1 MWVVKFCAGCQKS
14 ERRNF
19 IMLQS
24 PPSSIET
31 KASWAVATAA
41 LVTMLMAFGAAWI
54 TAVALKDI
62 AAEVDGVRSIPALAS
77 ALAWLGSGVGGIL
90 MGRIAEKVGT
100 RWTVIFGSLMIAVG
114 LAISTLGPPWPL
126 WIGHGIFIGLIGLGG
141 INAPMY
147 IYVSRWFDRRRG
159 SALAL
164 ISSGSYL
171 AGAMWPPMFERAI
184 ANFGWRETML
194 WYALAEVVVI
204 IPLAVIYF
212 CAPPELIL
220 PAAPHD
226 SAAGKARVLGWPPN
240 LVFGV
245 ICAAAVLCCVPMAMP
260 QGHLVAFCSDLG
272 ISRSAGA
279 LMLSVLLGTAFLS
292 RLIWGA
298 ISDRIGGLAT
308 VLIGSAWQSASM
320 TAFLLTQNEVGLFT
334 VAAAFG
340 LGFSG
345 IIPAYVLALRELFPA
360 SEASWRIPTLLL
372 FSGAGMAL
380 GGWLAGLLYDH
391 FAYYAPAFATG
402 VGANI
407 LNLLLIGILVA
418 RQRLRFR
425 WHRERQRRSPRSR
438 LQPRTPKPPMPSL
451 PPRQSRKTPRRTSQ
465 DATTSVCGEIGCGAP
480 AYGSKAGSQSPPQ
493 LADRIASPQTTPAKT
508 ASSVSTA
515 TIGANTNAI
524 MPITASTLAQRIR
537 REVIGAVATRSGA
550 SSPEIDSRASRPA
563 SPPRGPSPT

>member
-1 MWVVKFCAGCQKS
+1 
-14 ERRNF
+14 
-19 IMLQS
+19 MLQS

-41 LVTMLMAFGAAWI
+41 LGTMLMAFGAAWI

-77 ALAWLGSGVGGIL
+77 ALAWLGSGFGGIL

-114 LAISTLGPPWPL
+114 LTISTFGPPWPL
-126 WIGHGIFIGLIGLGG
+126 WIGHGLFIGLIGLGG

-171 AGAMWPPMFERAI
+171 AGAMWPPIFERAI
-184 ANFGWRETML
+184 ATIGWRETML
-194 WYALAEVVVI
+194 WYALTEIVVI
-204 IPLAVIYF
+204 LPLALIYF
-212 CAPPELIL
+212 RAPPELAF
-220 PAAPHD
+220 PATL
-226 SAAGKARVLGWPPN
+226 SESGAGKRVLGWSPN
-240 LVFGV
+240 VVFGIMCV
-245 ICAAAVLCCVPMAMP
+245 AAVLCCVPMAMP

-272 ISRSAGA
+272 ISGSVGA

-292 RLIWGA
+292 RQIWGA

-308 VLIGSAWQSASM
+308 VLIGSAWQAASM
-320 TAFLLTQNEVGLFT
+320 TAFLFTQSEAGLFT

-402 VGANI
+402 IGANI
-407 LNLLLIGILVA
+407 LNLLLVGILVG
-418 RQRLRFR
+418 RQRL
-425 WHRERQRRSPRSR
+425 
-438 LQPRTPKPPMPSL
+438 
-451 PPRQSRKTPRRTSQ
+451 
-465 DATTSVCGEIGCGAP
+465 
-480 AYGSKAGSQSPPQ
+480 
-493 LADRIASPQTTPAKT
+493 TPAM
-508 ASSVSTA
+508 
-515 TIGANTNAI
+515 G
-524 MPITASTLAQRIR
+524 
-537 REVIGAVATRSGA
+537 
-550 SSPEIDSRASRPA
+550 
-563 SPPRGPSPT
+563 